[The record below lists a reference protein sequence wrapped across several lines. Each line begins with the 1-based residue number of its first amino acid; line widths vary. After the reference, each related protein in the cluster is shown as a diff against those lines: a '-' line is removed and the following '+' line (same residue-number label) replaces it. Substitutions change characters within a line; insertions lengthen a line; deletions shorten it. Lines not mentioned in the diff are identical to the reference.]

1 MRFAQVPGYSQAF
14 PVTYR
19 NMYNDYSMVSA
30 GLSDPFQPSK
40 TEKHTPCNFVVSYT
54 GEDDPRFQLNN
65 PAYMREVTRSYA
77 DNIPQVVLNKKPVQ
91 ATWSNQPQN

>member
-30 GLSDPFQPSK
+30 GLSDPFQPGKKESTLPAISLFPTQVK
-40 TEKHTPCNFVVSYT
+40 TILAFS
-54 GEDDPRFQLNN
+54 
-65 PAYMREVTRSYA
+65 
-77 DNIPQVVLNKKPVQ
+77 
-91 ATWSNQPQN
+91 